1 MVTPGTWMMT
11 LSLFENVLRISAKK
25 ALANL
30 RLNGYIFA
38 LAITST

>member
-11 LSLFENVLRISAKK
+11 LSLFENALRISLKK

-30 RLNGYIFA
+30 RLNGYILD
-38 LAITST
+38 LAVKST